1 MGDIISSICEELSK
15 WAHAVAFFTDCKFS
29 LDPVLFAPGRKNT
42 LWIIYPQK
50 QSKICRKSLDD
61 LVAFFPFTFSFSG
74 TCHLDSPPPPPPL
87 PASHKPCGQR
97 TLRSYGW
104 AYWFLWWAPPPLLI
118 LFCPNRKQERFIL
131 QSSVHPRRPMIGDVY
146 GGEKPGMTN
155 KGWTLEWQGSASRGS
170 VCSVDP
176 GGHSP
181 SARGVVSYW
190 WHCCWFQC
198 EGGRRSPT
206 TIPLVK

>member
-1 MGDIISSICEELSK
+1 MHVGHNRLHLWRIVCTSLCCHWCISFGQTAGCFL
-15 WAHAVAFFTDCKFS
+15 
-29 LDPVLFAPGRKNT
+29 APGGENTQNKNT
-42 LWIIYPQK
+42 PQK
-50 QSKICRKSLDD
+50 FGLLIIFVFVFATST
-61 LVAFFPFTFSFSG
+61 P
-74 TCHLDSPPPPPPL
+74 H
-87 PASHKPCGQR
+87 
-97 TLRSYGW
+97 GW
-104 AYWFLWWAPPPLLI
+104 AYLFLWWANPLPPL
-118 LFCPNRKQERFIL
+118 FFYRSD
-131 QSSVHPRRPMIGDVY
+131 SSSDPTPMIGDVC

-176 GGHSP
+176 GGHCP

>member
-1 MGDIISSICEELSK
+1 MDLIWNTFLVQKQWNHSYQKRSCLIPVNEFITSGRKKAPCESFSNQTDTETSATEVWISRSASSPPFLLCLLFKLATSTLL
-15 WAHAVAFFTDCKFS
+15 AVAWRFHF
-29 LDPVLFAPGRKNT
+29 LLE
-42 LWIIYPQK
+42 
-50 QSKICRKSLDD
+50 
-61 LVAFFPFTFSFSG
+61 
-74 TCHLDSPPPPPPL
+74 
-87 PASHKPCGQR
+87 PCGQW

-104 AYWFLWWAPPPLLI
+104 AYWFLRWPSPPPLLC
-118 LFCPNRKQERFIL
+118 LNRKQGRFIL
-131 QSSVHPRRPMIGDVY
+131 QSAVHPRRPMIGDVY

-198 EGGRRSPT
+198 EGGRRSPS

>member
-1 MGDIISSICEELSK
+1 MAVVFADDDECIWDIIVSICEESSK
-15 WAHAVAFFTDCKFS
+15 WARAGAFFTDCKYVLDRALVVSS
-29 LDPVLFAPGRKNT
+29 LLEEKTPSESLTHKN
-42 LWIIYPQK
+42 
-50 QSKICRKSLDD
+50 KIHHQSLDD
-61 LVAFFPFTFSFSG
+61 LLFFLLELATSTLLLLLLSQTLWSANVKKLWMSILIP
-74 TCHLDSPPPPPPL
+74 LMSPPPSPGQIHPPVRRP
-87 PASHKPCGQR
+87 
-97 TLRSYGW
+97 
-104 AYWFLWWAPPPLLI
+104 
-118 LFCPNRKQERFIL
+118 
-131 QSSVHPRRPMIGDVY
+131 PRRPMIGDVY

-155 KGWTLEWQGSASRGS
+155 KGWTLEWRGSASRGS

>member
-1 MGDIISSICEELSK
+1 MIWTFFLFILALRGHRGSVSSSSSS
-15 WAHAVAFFTDCKFS
+15 FS
-29 LDPVLFAPGRKNT
+29 SPSVSQT
-42 LWIIYPQK
+42 LWSANVKKLWMSILIPQM
-50 QSKICRKSLDD
+50 SED
-61 LVAFFPFTFSFSG
+61 
-74 TCHLDSPPPPPPL
+74 PPPPF
-87 PASHKPCGQR
+87 S
-97 TLRSYGW
+97 
-104 AYWFLWWAPPPLLI
+104 
-118 LFCPNRKQERFIL
+118 CPNRKQWRFIL
-131 QSSVHPRRPMIGDVY
+131 QSAVHPRRPMIGDVY